1 MRNRLYFGL
10 LVGFLALYIVL
21 HISGLGIPYHQDEYK
36 WVLYSHPEL
45 VPPGTVPHPPL
56 TELVYGKVF
65 GPWAGDNNFRLIPA
79 GFGLLNLFLLFYLA
93 KIVFD
98 KKTALWTT
106 GLYVVSFFSL
116 LATLMVDVDGAVMPA
131 FFLILCIGYFKL
143 RAKSFELSRHWVW
156 FVILAVGAVGGFL
169 VKVSGVLP
177 IFALALDFGIEKGF
191 FKDKKRIIK
200 YALGGVL
207 GILALGLILYL
218 SKYIFPF
225 FNLEYSFGYWKH
237 FAVFGDRGWLQTFIQ
252 FVKALMYASPL
263 LILPLF
269 FITKDIW
276 YKTRPFFLF
285 IFIGLAFYLFA
296 FDFSLGALDRY
307 LQFLVIPLCVIAGAV
322 FSRKCFVNEPCETRR
337 SEHEEFSSKKISV
350 RENKSIFWLA
360 PILVAI
366 FCLQFFNHFVPPH
379 YPKTEWLER
388 ALSLKW
394 NFLFPFTGGSGP
406 TGFYV
411 SFAFIATVWICS
423 LVFAFWAMRK
433 AEFKRGS
440 LVAILVLGLLYNGV
454 FIEEYL
460 WGKINGSPYGLFKE
474 AKSLIIENPNIGQ
487 VFVYNDV
494 GGFEIRQTGKYFRRL
509 YAAPQ
514 FEAEYAEIFR
524 NFNGH
529 ILFINIPQV
538 AKNSLYQNYFE
549 KYCKSIF
556 DKTDRYITAQIL
568 ACRAAK

>member
-1 MRNRLYFGL
+1 MKGVLTQNRLYFGA
-10 LVGFLALYIVL
+10 LVGLVALFVIL
-21 HISGLGIPYHQDEYK
+21 HVSGLNIPYHQDEYK

-79 GFGLLNLFLLFYLA
+79 GFGLLNLFLLFYLV

-98 KKTALWTT
+98 KKTALWAT
-106 GLYVVSFFSL
+106 GLYAASFFSL
-116 LATLMVDVDGAVMPA
+116 LATLMVDVDGAVMPT
-131 FFLILCIGYFKL
+131 FFLIMCIGYFKL
-143 RAKSFELSRHWVW
+143 RAKSFELGANWVW
-156 FVILAVGAVGGFL
+156 FVILVVGAVGGFL

-177 IFALALDFGIEKGF
+177 IFALALDFGIAKGF

-200 YALGGVL
+200 YLFGGVL
-207 GILALGLILYL
+207 GVLVLGLILYL

-237 FAVFGDRGWLQTFIQ
+237 FAVFAGRGWLQTFIQ
-252 FVKALMYASPL
+252 LVKALMYASPL
-263 LILPLF
+263 LVLPLF
-269 FITKDIW
+269 FTTKEIW
-276 YKTRPFFLF
+276 HKARPFFLF
-285 IFIGLAFYLFA
+285 IFVGLAFYLFA

-307 LQFLVIPLCVIAGAV
+307 LQFLVIPFCVITGAV
-322 FSRKCFVNEPCETRR
+322 FAKYFG
-337 SEHEEFSSKKISV
+337 SESGKLGKADIISTALISIAVFS
-350 RENKSIFWLA
+350 
-360 PILVAI
+360 
-366 FCLQFFNHFVPPH
+366 LQFFNHFVPPH

-388 ALSLKW
+388 VVSLKW
-394 NFLFPFTGGSGP
+394 NFLFPFSGGSGP

-411 SFAFIATVWICS
+411 SFIFIALIWLCS
-423 LVFAFWAMRK
+423 IIFAISALK
-433 AEFKRGS
+433 IEGTKRRA
-440 LVAILVLGLLYNGV
+440 LFCILVPGILYNGV

-460 WGKINGSPYGLFKE
+460 WGQINGSPYALFRE
-474 AKSLIIENPNIGQ
+474 AKSVIIENPDIRQ
-487 VFVYNDV
+487 VLVYNDV
-494 GGFEIRQTGKYFRRL
+494 GGFEIKQTGKYFRRL